1 MQSGAL
7 SVTLALLLA
16 CGLVLAPLKAR
27 AVLLA
32 LHDQREYNASVSLPL
47 STVTDAFPPLPPPTT
62 VLVARFAVPLAA
74 RNCNDLTVDVGLLRV
89 VGANARTPQFI
100 SAWLWRVPT
109 LDNQAFAAVAPLW
122 SGNLTMPA
130 SLARPGLA
138 RGAYVETHRLQLPRF
153 TTALW
158 ISPDYWLGLS
168 VGVDRAYDAATNSA
182 NEVRWLAAST
192 AIPSPRMTQ
201 GAPYKAIDRF
211 SNGASLRHPE
221 LRFWQNASVAEP
233 WLVAPTGAASGT
245 QRLALFVAGDC
256 AGTSAALLPLGLP
269 EPYAAPTPAP
279 AQSPSLSPVPV
290 PTLAPVAEQASPS
303 PTRAQPEPSPSP
315 TRAQP
320 ESSPSPTRPRPE
332 PSPSPTRA
340 EPEPSPAPTA
350 DAPAD
355 SPASAPSGATVPSA
369 AAAPVSPPDSAVVMS
384 PTTLIV
390 LFALIGLVVLALIG
404 AVLFFWSR
412 RLATHLGYKRTL
424 VRNDQEEFNQLE
436 DLATRTAAWD
446 AANIPLES
454 MRRDDGSRSGSRS
467 GSASGGADKDGANT
481 SDDASSLLVDDDD
494 DVADAPEPPIP
505 PSPYYSDEERERRR
519 MTEITLTRA
528 ADPSPSSGSHGKAAG
543 KRKGQ
548 GNGKKSSE

>member
-1 MQSGAL
+1 
-7 SVTLALLLA
+7 
-16 CGLVLAPLKAR
+16 
-27 AVLLA
+27 
-32 LHDQREYNASVSLPL
+32 
-47 STVTDAFPPLPPPTT
+47 
-62 VLVARFAVPLAA
+62 
-74 RNCNDLTVDVGLLRV
+74 
-89 VGANARTPQFI
+89 
-100 SAWLWRVPT
+100 
-109 LDNQAFAAVAPLW
+109 
-122 SGNLTMPA
+122 
-130 SLARPGLA
+130 
-138 RGAYVETHRLQLPRF
+138 
-153 TTALW
+153 
-158 ISPDYWLGLS
+158 
-168 VGVDRAYDAATNSA
+168 
-182 NEVRWLAAST
+182 
-192 AIPSPRMTQ
+192 
-201 GAPYKAIDRF
+201 
-211 SNGASLRHPE
+211 
-221 LRFWQNASVAEP
+221 
-233 WLVAPTGAASGT
+233 
-245 QRLALFVAGDC
+245 
-256 AGTSAALLPLGLP
+256 
-269 EPYAAPTPAP
+269 
-279 AQSPSLSPVPV
+279 
-290 PTLAPVAEQASPS
+290 
-303 PTRAQPEPSPSP
+303 
-315 TRAQP
+315 
-320 ESSPSPTRPRPE
+320 
-332 PSPSPTRA
+332 
-340 EPEPSPAPTA
+340 
-350 DAPAD
+350 
-355 SPASAPSGATVPSA
+355 
-369 AAAPVSPPDSAVVMS
+369 MS